1 MTAGVAAA
9 EVTFSGTANF
19 GYNDTDHATGAS
31 VGAAF
36 SDIDL
41 NIDFSQELNN
51 GYTAAASF
59 EFDVANA
66 DQGASFN
73 ASDAVI
79 SLTNADSG
87 IHYGDTKHGAEN
99 AWSAVGS
106 MENDAFRV
114 ADGEMVT
121 RADMTFG
128 GAKIGI
134 SLGDDTNYTVTAA
147 SATTPAVKGTAKD
160 YISLGI
166 TGSAGAF
173 SYALAHQ
180 NANTAWLDGDD
191 NSAKSQ
197 QATTGVRVSTTLG
210 GATVA
215 LGYAKNDDGGST
227 GIEVSYPMGALT
239 TTASYVQEG
248 AASAENKWDVKVA
261 YAEGALG
268 VTVATDESQDWN
280 VDVSYDMG
288 NGMNLFIGADD
299 GGKDTYAGVSY
310 DLGGGASLLASYAD
324 DSNNTDTDDE
334 VGAKDYKEDMTFQL
348 SFAF

>member
-1 MTAGVAAA
+1 
-9 EVTFSGTANF
+9 
-19 GYNDTDHATGAS
+19 
-31 VGAAF
+31 
-36 SDIDL
+36 
-41 NIDFSQELNN
+41 QELNN

-147 SATTPAVKGTAKD
+147 SGTTPAVKGTEKD

-166 TGSAGAF
+166 TGTAGSF
-173 SYALAHQ
+173 SYALAYQ

-288 NGMNLFIGADD
+288 NGMNLFVGADD

-310 DLGGGASLLASYAD
+310 DLGGGASLLASYAN

-334 VGAKDYKEDMTFQL
+334 VGAKDYKEGMTFQL

>member
-1 MTAGVAAA
+1 
-9 EVTFSGTANF
+9 
-19 GYNDTDHATGAS
+19 
-31 VGAAF
+31 
-36 SDIDL
+36 
-41 NIDFSQELNN
+41 
-51 GYTAAASF
+51 
-59 EFDVANA
+59 
-66 DQGASFN
+66 
-73 ASDAVI
+73 
-79 SLTNADSG
+79 
-87 IHYGDTKHGAEN
+87 
-99 AWSAVGS
+99 
-106 MENDAFRV
+106 MENDDFRV

-134 SLGDDTNYTVTAA
+134 SLGDDSNI
-147 SATTPAVKGTAKD
+147 SGTEKD
-160 YISLGI
+160 YMSLGI

-180 NANTAWLDGDD
+180 NANTTTVDLDD
-191 NSAKSQ
+191 NSAFTQ

-215 LGYAKNDDGGST
+215 LGYAKNDNGGST

-248 AASAENKWDVKVA
+248 AASAENNWDVKVA

-288 NGMNLFIGADD
+288 NGMNLFVGADD

-310 DLGGGASLLASYAD
+310 DLGGGASLLASYAN

-334 VGAKDYKEDMTFQL
+334 VGAKDYKEGMTFQL

>member
-41 NIDFSQELNN
+41 NIAFSQELNN

-106 MENDAFRV
+106 MDNDDFRV

-134 SLGDDTNYTVTAA
+134 SLGDDTNI
-147 SATTPAVKGTAKD
+147 SGTEKD

-166 TGSAGAF
+166 TGSAGSF

-180 NANTAWLDGDD
+180 NANTTTVDLDD
-191 NSAKSQ
+191 NSAATQ
-197 QATTGVRVSTTLG
+197 LATTGVRVSTTLG

-215 LGYAKNDDGGST
+215 LGYAKNDNGGST

-248 AASAENKWDVKVA
+248 AASAENNWDVKVA

-288 NGMNLFIGADD
+288 NGMNLFVGADD

-310 DLGGGASLLASYAD
+310 DLGGGASLLASYAN
-324 DSNNTDTDDE
+324 DSDNDDTDDE
-334 VGAKDYKEDMTFQL
+334 VGAKDYKEGMTFQL

>member
-19 GYNDTDHATGAS
+19 GYNDTDATTGAS

-41 NIDFSQELNN
+41 NIAFSQELNN

-106 MENDAFRV
+106 MDNDDFRV

-134 SLGDDTNYTVTAA
+134 SLGDDTNI
-147 SATTPAVKGTAKD
+147 SGTEKD

-180 NANTAWLDGDD
+180 NENTATLDPVD
-191 NSAKSQ
+191 NLAATQ

-215 LGYAKNDDGGST
+215 LGYAKNDNGGST

-248 AASAENKWDVKVA
+248 AASAENNWDVKVA
-261 YAEGALG
+261 YAADAVGL
-268 VTVATDESQDWN
+268 TVATDESQDWN

-288 NGMNLFIGADD
+288 NGLSLFVGADD
-299 GGKDTYAGVSY
+299 GGEDTYAGVSY
-310 DLGGGASLLASYAD
+310 DLGGGASLLASYAN
-324 DSNNTDTDDE
+324 DSDNDDTDDE
-334 VGAKDYKEDMTFQL
+334 VGAKDYKEGMTFQL

>member
-9 EVTFSGTANF
+9 EVTFSSTANF
-19 GYNDTDHATGAS
+19 GYNDTDHTNGAS

-36 SDIDL
+36 SDMDL
-41 NIDFSQELNN
+41 NIAFSKELNN
-51 GYTAAASF
+51 GYTAAASV
-59 EFDVANA
+59 ELDYA
-66 DQGASFN
+66 DTNQGNDIS
-73 ASDAVI
+73 ASDALI

-87 IHYGDTKHGAEN
+87 IHYGDTKHGAQN
-99 AWSAVGS
+99 AWSAVCS
-106 MENDAFRV
+106 MDNDTFRA

-134 SLGDDTNYTVTAA
+134 SLGDDTNI
-147 SATTPAVKGTAKD
+147 SGTDKD
-160 YISLGI
+160 YLSLGI

-180 NANTAWLDGDD
+180 NANTTTVDLVD
-191 NSAKSQ
+191 NSAFTQ
-197 QATTGVRVSTTLG
+197 LATTGVRVSTTWG

-215 LGYAKNDDGGST
+215 LGHANNKNGGST
-227 GIEVSYPMGALT
+227 GVEVSYPMGAFT
-239 TTASYVQEG
+239 TTASYVAEG
-248 AASAENKWDVKVA
+248 ATAAKANWDVKVA
-261 YAEGALG
+261 YAAGAVG
-268 VTVATDESQDWN
+268 VTVATDEIDDWN

-288 NGMNLFIGADD
+288 NGMNLFVGADD

-334 VGAKDYKEDMTFQL
+334 VGAKDYKEGMTFQL

>member
-1 MTAGVAAA
+1 M
-9 EVTFSGTANF
+9 
-19 GYNDTDHATGAS
+19 
-31 VGAAF
+31 
-36 SDIDL
+36 
-41 NIDFSQELNN
+41 
-51 GYTAAASF
+51 
-59 EFDVANA
+59 
-66 DQGASFN
+66 
-73 ASDAVI
+73 I

-106 MENDAFRV
+106 MDNDDFRV

-134 SLGDDTNYTVTAA
+134 SLGDDTNLANPNNA
-147 SATTPAVKGTAKD
+147 TPAVPGTEKD

-166 TGSAGAF
+166 TGSAGSF

-180 NANTAWLDGDD
+180 NANTTTVDLDD
-191 NSAKSQ
+191 NSAFTQ

-215 LGYAKNDDGGST
+215 LGYAKNDNGGST

-248 AASAENKWDVKVA
+248 AASAENNWDVKVA

-288 NGMNLFIGADD
+288 NGMNLFVGADD

-310 DLGGGASLLASYAD
+310 DLGGGASLLASYAN

-334 VGAKDYKEDMTFQL
+334 VGAKDYKEGMTFQL

>member
-9 EVTFSGTANF
+9 EVTFSGTAKF

-41 NIDFSQELNN
+41 NIAFSQELNN

-106 MENDAFRV
+106 MDNDDFRV
-114 ADGEMVT
+114 AKNEMVT

-134 SLGDDTNYTVTAA
+134 SLGDDTNI
-147 SATTPAVKGTAKD
+147 SGTEKD

-180 NANTAWLDGDD
+180 NENTLWLDDDDNTAP
-191 NSAKSQ
+191 SQ
-197 QATTGVRVSTTLG
+197 QKTTGVRVSTTLG

-215 LGYAKNDDGGST
+215 LGYAKNDVDTST

-239 TTASYVQEG
+239 TTASYVKEG
-248 AASAENKWDVKVA
+248 DASEEDNWDVKFV
-261 YAEGALG
+261 YAADAVGL
-268 VTVATDESQDWN
+268 TVATDESQDWN
-280 VDVSYDMG
+280 VDVSYEMG
-288 NGMNLFIGADD
+288 NGLSLFVGADD
-299 GGKDTYAGVSY
+299 GGEDTYAGVSY

-324 DSNNTDTDDE
+324 DSNNNDTDDE
-334 VGAKDYKEDMTFQL
+334 VGPKDYKEGMTFQL

>member
-19 GYNDTDHATGAS
+19 GYNDTDHVTGTS

-59 EFDVANA
+59 EFDVTDA
-66 DQGASFN
+66 DQGASFS

-106 MENDAFRV
+106 MVNDAFRV

-134 SLGDDTNYTVTAA
+134 SLGDDTNLANPTNA
-147 SATTPAVKGTAKD
+147 TPAVPGNEKD

-180 NANTAWLDGDD
+180 NANTLWLDDDD
-191 NSAKSQ
+191 NEAESQ
-197 QATTGVRVSTTLG
+197 QKTTGVRVSTTFG

-215 LGYAKNDDGGST
+215 LGYAKNNDGGST

-239 TTASYVQEG
+239 TTASYVKEG
-248 AASAENKWDVKVA
+248 KAGAKDNWDVKFA
-261 YAEGALG
+261 YAEGAVG
-268 VTVATDESQDWN
+268 VIVATDESKDWN
-280 VDVSYDMG
+280 IDLSYEMG
-288 NGMNLFIGADD
+288 NGLGLFLGADD
-299 GGKDTYAGVSY
+299 GGEDTYAGVSY
-310 DLGGGASLLASYAD
+310 DLGGGASMLASYAKDKDND
-324 DSNNTDTDDE
+324 DNDDE
-334 VGAKDYKEDMTFQL
+334 VGPKEYKEGLTFQL

>member
-19 GYNDTDHATGAS
+19 GYNDTDATTGTS

-59 EFDVANA
+59 EFDVAKA

-106 MENDAFRV
+106 MDNDDFRV

-121 RADMTFG
+121 RADMTLG

-134 SLGDDTNYTVTAA
+134 SLGDDTNI
-147 SATTPAVKGTAKD
+147 SGTEKD

-166 TGSAGAF
+166 TGSAGSF

-180 NANTAWLDGDD
+180 NANTTTVDLDD
-191 NSAKSQ
+191 NSAFTQ

-215 LGYAKNDDGGST
+215 LGYAKNDNGGST

-248 AASAENKWDVKVA
+248 AANAENRWDVKVA

-280 VDVSYDMG
+280 VDVSYNMG
-288 NGMNLFIGADD
+288 NGMNLFVGADD

-310 DLGGGASLLASYAD
+310 DLGGGASLLASYAN
-324 DSNNTDTDDE
+324 DSDNDDTDDE
-334 VGAKDYKEDMTFQL
+334 VGAKDYKEGMTFQL

>member
-19 GYNDTDHATGAS
+19 GYNDTDATTGAS

-41 NIDFSQELNN
+41 NIAFSQELNN

-106 MENDAFRV
+106 MDNDDFRV

-134 SLGDDTNYTVTAA
+134 SLGDDTNI
-147 SATTPAVKGTAKD
+147 SGTEKD

-166 TGSAGAF
+166 TGSAGSF

-180 NANTAWLDGDD
+180 NANTTTVDLDD
-191 NSAKSQ
+191 NSACTQ

-215 LGYAKNDDGGST
+215 LGYAKNDNGGST

-248 AASAENKWDVKVA
+248 AASAENNWDVKVA

-288 NGMNLFIGADD
+288 NGMNLFVGADD

-310 DLGGGASLLASYAD
+310 DLGGGASLLASYAN

-334 VGAKDYKEDMTFQL
+334 VGAKDYKEGMTFQL

>member
-41 NIDFSQELNN
+41 NIAFSQELNN

-106 MENDAFRV
+106 MDNDDFRV

-134 SLGDDTNYTVTAA
+134 SLGDDTNI
-147 SATTPAVKGTAKD
+147 SGTEKD

-180 NANTAWLDGDD
+180 NANTATLDPDD
-191 NSAKSQ
+191 NSAATQ
-197 QATTGVRVSTTLG
+197 LATTGVRVSTTLG

-215 LGYAKNDDGGST
+215 LGYAKNDNGGST

-288 NGMNLFIGADD
+288 NGMNLFVGADD

-310 DLGGGASLLASYAD
+310 DLGGGASLLASYAN
-324 DSNNTDTDDE
+324 DSDNDDTDDE
-334 VGAKDYKEDMTFQL
+334 VGAKDYKEGMTFQL

>member
-1 MTAGVAAA
+1 MMTAGVAAA
-9 EVTFSGTANF
+9 EVTFSGTAKF

-41 NIDFSQELNN
+41 NIAFSQELNN

-79 SLTNADSG
+79 SLTNSDSS

-106 MENDAFRV
+106 MDNDDFRV
-114 ADGEMVT
+114 AKNEMVT

-134 SLGDDTNYTVTAA
+134 SLGDDTNI
-147 SATTPAVKGTAKD
+147 SGTEKD

-180 NANTAWLDGDD
+180 NENTATLDPVD
-191 NSAKSQ
+191 NLAATQ
-197 QATTGVRVSTTLG
+197 LATTGVRVSTTLG

-215 LGYAKNDDGGST
+215 LGYAKNDNGGST

-288 NGMNLFIGADD
+288 NGMNLFVGADD

-310 DLGGGASLLASYAD
+310 DLGGGASLLASYAN
-324 DSNNTDTDDE
+324 DSDNDDTDDE
-334 VGAKDYKEDMTFQL
+334 VGAKDYKEGMTFQL

>member
-19 GYNDTDHATGAS
+19 GYNDTDATTGAS

-41 NIDFSQELNN
+41 NIAFSQELNN

-79 SLTNADSG
+79 SLTNAGSG

-106 MENDAFRV
+106 MDNDDFRV
-114 ADGEMVT
+114 AKNEMVT

-134 SLGDDTNYTVTAA
+134 SLGDDTNI
-147 SATTPAVKGTAKD
+147 SGTEKD

-166 TGSAGAF
+166 TGTAGAF

-180 NANTAWLDGDD
+180 NENTATLDPVD
-191 NSAKSQ
+191 NLAATQ
-197 QATTGVRVSTTLG
+197 LATTGVRVSTTLG

-215 LGYAKNDDGGST
+215 LGYAKNDNGGST

-248 AASAENKWDVKVA
+248 AASAENNWDVKVA

-288 NGMNLFIGADD
+288 NGMNLFVGADD

-310 DLGGGASLLASYAD
+310 DLGGGASLLASYAN

-334 VGAKDYKEDMTFQL
+334 VGAKDYKEGMTFQL

>member
-1 MTAGVAAA
+1 M
-9 EVTFSGTANF
+9 
-19 GYNDTDHATGAS
+19 
-31 VGAAF
+31 
-36 SDIDL
+36 DL
-41 NIDFSQELNN
+41 NIAFSQELNN
-51 GYTAAASF
+51 GYTAAASV
-59 EFDVANA
+59 ELDYADAN
-66 DQGASFN
+66 QGNDIS

-79 SLTNADSG
+79 SLTNADSS

-106 MENDAFRV
+106 MDNDDFRV
-114 ADGEMVT
+114 AKNEMVT

-134 SLGDDTNYTVTAA
+134 SLGDDTNI
-147 SATTPAVKGTAKD
+147 SGTEKD

-180 NANTAWLDGDD
+180 NENTATLDPVD
-191 NSAKSQ
+191 NLAATQ
-197 QATTGVRVSTTLG
+197 LATTGVRVSTTLG

-215 LGYAKNDDGGST
+215 LGYAKNDNGGST

-288 NGMNLFIGADD
+288 NGMNLFVGADD

-310 DLGGGASLLASYAD
+310 DLGGGASLLASYAN

-334 VGAKDYKEDMTFQL
+334 VGAKDYKEGMTFQL

>member
-173 SYALAHQ
+173 SYALAHK

-310 DLGGGASLLASYAD
+310 DLDGGASLLASYAD

-334 VGAKDYKEDMTFQL
+334 VGAKDYKEGMTFQL

>member
-36 SDIDL
+36 SDMDL
-41 NIDFSQELNN
+41 NIAFSKELNN
-51 GYTAAASF
+51 GYTAAASV
-59 EFDVANA
+59 ELDYADAN
-66 DQGASFN
+66 QGNDIS
-73 ASDAVI
+73 ASDALI

-87 IHYGDTKHGAEN
+87 IHYGDTTHGAEN

-106 MENDAFRV
+106 MDNDSFRV

-134 SLGDDTNYTVTAA
+134 SLGDDTNI
-147 SATTPAVKGTAKD
+147 SGTDKD

-166 TGSAGAF
+166 TGSAGSL

-180 NANTAWLDGDD
+180 NANTTTVDLDD
-191 NSAKSQ
+191 NSAATQ
-197 QATTGVRVSTTLG
+197 LATTGVRVSTTWG

-215 LGYAKNDDGGST
+215 LGHANNDNGGST
-227 GIEVSYPMGALT
+227 GVEVSYPMGAFT

-248 AASAENKWDVKVA
+248 ATGAENNWDVKFV
-261 YAEGALG
+261 YAADAVGL
-268 VTVATDESQDWN
+268 TVATDESQDWN
-280 VDVSYDMG
+280 VDVSYEMG
-288 NGMNLFIGADD
+288 NGLSLFVGADD
-299 GGKDTYAGVSY
+299 GGEDTYAGVSY
-310 DLGGGASLLASYAD
+310 DLGGGASLLASYAND
-324 DSNNTDTDDE
+324 NDNDDTDDE
-334 VGAKDYKEDMTFQL
+334 VGAKDYKEGMTFQL

>member
-9 EVTFSGTANF
+9 EVTFSGTAKF
-19 GYNDTDHATGAS
+19 GYNDTDHASGAS

-36 SDIDL
+36 SDMDL
-41 NIDFSQELNN
+41 NIAFSQELNN
-51 GYTAAASF
+51 GYTAAASV
-59 EFDVANA
+59 ELDYADAN
-66 DQGASFN
+66 QGNDIS
-73 ASDAVI
+73 ASDALI

-106 MENDAFRV
+106 MDNDTFRV
-114 ADGEMVT
+114 AKNEMVT

-134 SLGDDTNYTVTAA
+134 SLGDDTNI
-147 SATTPAVKGTAKD
+147 SGTEKD
-160 YISLGI
+160 YMSLGI

-180 NANTAWLDGDD
+180 NENTATLDPVD
-191 NSAKSQ
+191 NGPFTQ
-197 QATTGVRVSTTLG
+197 LATTGVRVSTTLG

-215 LGYAKNDDGGST
+215 LGYAKNDNGGST

-248 AASAENKWDVKVA
+248 ATGAENRWDAKVA

-268 VTVATDESQDWN
+268 VTVATDEGQDWN
-280 VDVSYDMG
+280 VDVSYEMG
-288 NGMNLFIGADD
+288 NGLSLF
-299 GGKDTYAGVSY
+299 V
-310 DLGGGASLLASYAD
+310 
-324 DSNNTDTDDE
+324 
-334 VGAKDYKEDMTFQL
+334 
-348 SFAF
+348 

>member
-147 SATTPAVKGTAKD
+147 SATTPAVKGTEKD

-334 VGAKDYKEDMTFQL
+334 VGAKDYKEGMTFQL

>member
-173 SYALAHQ
+173 SYALAHK

-288 NGMNLFIGADD
+288 NGMNLFIGADY

-310 DLGGGASLLASYAD
+310 DLDGGASLLASYAD

>member
-19 GYNDTDHATGAS
+19 GYNDTDATTGAS

-41 NIDFSQELNN
+41 NIAFSQELNN

-106 MENDAFRV
+106 MDNDDFRV

-134 SLGDDTNYTVTAA
+134 SLGDDTNI
-147 SATTPAVKGTAKD
+147 SGTEKD

-166 TGSAGAF
+166 TGSAGSF

-180 NANTAWLDGDD
+180 NANTTTVDLDD
-191 NSAKSQ
+191 NSARTQ

-215 LGYAKNDDGGST
+215 LGYAKNDNGGST

-248 AASAENKWDVKVA
+248 AASAENNWDVKVA

-288 NGMNLFIGADD
+288 NGMNLFVGADD

-310 DLGGGASLLASYAD
+310 DLGGGASLLASYAN

-334 VGAKDYKEDMTFQL
+334 VGAKDYKEGMTFQL

>member
-41 NIDFSQELNN
+41 NIAFSQELNN

-106 MENDAFRV
+106 MDNDDFRV
-114 ADGEMVT
+114 AKNEMVT

-134 SLGDDTNYTVTAA
+134 SLGDDTNI
-147 SATTPAVKGTAKD
+147 SGTEKD

-166 TGSAGAF
+166 SGSAGAF

-180 NANTAWLDGDD
+180 NANTLWLDGDA
-191 NSAKSQ
+191 NTAPSQ
-197 QATTGVRVSTTLG
+197 LATTGVRVSTTLG

-215 LGYAKNDDGGST
+215 LGYAKNDNGGST

-248 AASAENKWDVKVA
+248 ATGAENNWDVKFV
-261 YAEGALG
+261 YAADAVGL
-268 VTVATDESQDWN
+268 TVATDESQDWN

-288 NGMNLFIGADD
+288 NGMNLFVGADD
-299 GGKDTYAGVSY
+299 GGEDTYAGVSY
-310 DLGGGASLLASYAD
+310 DLGGGASMLASYANDNDSD
-324 DSNNTDTDDE
+324 DDDDE
-334 VGAKDYKEDMTFQL
+334 VGAKDYKEGMTFQL